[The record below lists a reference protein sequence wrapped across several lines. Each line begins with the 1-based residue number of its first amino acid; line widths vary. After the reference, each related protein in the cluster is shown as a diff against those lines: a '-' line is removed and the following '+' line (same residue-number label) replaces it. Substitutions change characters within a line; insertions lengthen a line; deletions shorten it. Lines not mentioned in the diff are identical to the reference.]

1 MKNLAVNVQPLQ
13 QLFAEMM
20 FRHYLDV
27 FPKIFIFLHMFPIVT
42 ASPDTKRLLKDL
54 FKGYDN
60 VIMPKIRH
68 DEVMNVTVR
77 FIPRG
82 ITDFSE
88 VAGQI
93 SVAMGVDI
101 RWVDAYLSWS
111 PKEYG
116 GLTHIVLPEERVWIP
131 HLSIAN
137 PSDRIPIFP
146 EDPFSVRI
154 FFNGQAILIKGG
166 TVRCTCKPNLRYYP
180 FDVHSCNVK
189 FINLDHV
196 FNEIQLNPELKLD
209 VYENYG
215 EWDLFDSV
223 VDSNLF
229 DLFSCAVYKFKI
241 KRRPEFSILTVCI
254 PILCLGLLNACVFL
268 IPPECGERISY
279 AITVLLSFAVFM
291 TIVSTVMPK
300 NTDPVPILCYV
311 LTLMLAES
319 GIIVAVSILGLRLYY
334 KPEDQKVP
342 EWLER
347 LVTTFI
353 TFQTAPKPFSITNEI
368 AENDERIID
377 KESNRFDKHIRWRH
391 VGHAFDCLCFVVSF
405 CSFSISVV
413 IYAVIVM
420 IS

>member
-1 MKNLAVNVQPLQ
+1 
-13 QLFAEMM
+13 MM
-20 FRHYLDV
+20 FRQYLDV
-27 FPKIFIFLHMFPIVT
+27 FPKIFIFLHSMFSIV
-42 ASPDTKRLLKDL
+42 ASSQDTKRLLSDL
-54 FKGYDN
+54 FTGYDN
-60 VIMPKIRH
+60 VIMPKTRH
-68 DEVMNVTVR
+68 DDVMNVTVR

-82 ITDFSE
+82 ITDFNE

-101 RWVDAYLSWS
+101 RWVDEYLRWS
-111 PKEYG
+111 PPEYG
-116 GLTHIVLPEERVWIP
+116 RLTHIVLPEEKVWTP
-131 HLSIAN
+131 NLSIAN
-137 PSDRIPIFP
+137 PIDRIPIFP

-154 FFNGQAILIKGG
+154 YSNGQAILIKGG

-189 FINLDHV
+189 FITLDHV
-196 FNEIQLNPELKLD
+196 FDEIMLNPELKLD

-229 DLFSCAVYKFKI
+229 DLFSCAIYKFKI

-311 LTLMLAES
+311 LTWMLAES

-334 KPEDQKVP
+334 RPEDQKVP

-347 LVTTFI
+347 LLTTLMTPQSAPNPFNI
-353 TFQTAPKPFSITNEI
+353 TTDIV
-368 AENDERIID
+368 ENDESIID
-377 KESNRFDKHIRWRH
+377 QENKRFDKHIRWSH
-391 VGHAFDCLCFVVSF
+391 IGHAFDSLCFVVSF
-405 CSFSISVV
+405 CSFTISVI
-413 IYAVIVM
+413 IYAIIVM

>member
-1 MKNLAVNVQPLQ
+1 
-13 QLFAEMM
+13 M
-20 FRHYLDV
+20 FS
-27 FPKIFIFLHMFPIVT
+27 IV
-42 ASPDTKRLLKDL
+42 ASSQDTKRLLVNL
-54 FKGYDN
+54 FRGYDN
-60 VIMPKIRH
+60 VIMPKTRH
-68 DEVMNVTVR
+68 DDVMNVTVR

-82 ITDFSE
+82 ITDFNE

-101 RWVDAYLSWS
+101 RWVDEYLRWS
-111 PKEYG
+111 PSEYG
-116 GLTHIVLPEERVWIP
+116 GLTHIVLPEGRVWTP
-131 HLSIAN
+131 NLSIAN

-154 FFNGQAILIKGG
+154 YYSGKAILIKGG

-180 FDVHSCNVK
+180 FDVHSCYVK
-189 FINLDHV
+189 FITLDHV
-196 FNEIQLNPELKLD
+196 FNEILLIPELKLD

-229 DLFSCAVYKFKI
+229 DLFSCAIYKFKI

-311 LTLMLAES
+311 LTWMLAES

-334 KPEDQKVP
+334 RPEDQKVP
-342 EWLER
+342 EWLGN
-347 LVTTFI
+347 LVTTLI
-353 TFQTAPKPFSITNEI
+353 TLQSAPKPFNITTDI
-368 AENDERIID
+368 DENDESITD
-377 KESNRFDKHIRWRH
+377 KENNRFDKHIRWSH

-405 CSFSISVV
+405 CSFTISVI
-413 IYAVIVM
+413 IYAIIVM
-420 IS
+420 FS

>member
-1 MKNLAVNVQPLQ
+1 
-13 QLFAEMM
+13 M
-20 FRHYLDV
+20 FS
-27 FPKIFIFLHMFPIVT
+27 IVAT
-42 ASPDTKRLLKDL
+42 SPDSKRLLNDL
-54 FKGYDN
+54 FRDYDN
-60 VIMPKIRH
+60 VIMPKLRH
-68 DEVMNVTVR
+68 DDVMNVTVR

-82 ITDFSE
+82 ITDFNE

-101 RWVDAYLSWS
+101 RWVDEYLRWNSS
-111 PKEYG
+111 AYG
-116 GLTHIVLPEERVWIP
+116 GLDHLVLPEDRVWIP
-131 HLSIAN
+131 NLSIAN

-154 FFNGQAILIKGG
+154 YSMGLAILIKGG

-189 FINLDHV
+189 FITLDHV
-196 FNEIQLNPELKLD
+196 FNEILLVPELKLD

-223 VDSNLF
+223 VDSNFF

-311 LTLMLAES
+311 LTWMLAES
-319 GIIVAVSILGLRLYY
+319 GIIVAVSIVGLRLYY
-334 KPEDQKVP
+334 RPEDQKVP
-342 EWLER
+342 EWLES
-347 LVTTFI
+347 LLKTLFTPH
-353 TFQTAPKPFSITNEI
+353 TAPKPFNITNDI
-368 AENDERIID
+368 AEHDECITD
-377 KESNRFDKHIRWRH
+377 QENKRFDKHLRWSH
-391 VGHAFDCLCFVVSF
+391 VGQAFDCLCFVVSF
-405 CSFSISVV
+405 GSFTVSVI
-413 IYAVIVM
+413 IYAIIVVVN
-420 IS
+420 